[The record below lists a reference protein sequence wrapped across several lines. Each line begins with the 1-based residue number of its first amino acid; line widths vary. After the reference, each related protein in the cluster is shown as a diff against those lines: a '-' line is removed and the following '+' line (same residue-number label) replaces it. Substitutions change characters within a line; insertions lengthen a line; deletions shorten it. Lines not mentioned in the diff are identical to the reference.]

1 MDDNLREIVLGVLAA
16 GVTTSLGWF
25 GRSLLWHRRLRRKQR
40 FFGLPDHSE
49 CLLVVGHKAAT
60 GEGAVARDDVFALLE
75 LSALIK
81 DCGAHAQVLYPD
93 TVRQGF
99 GERTEF
105 CIGGP
110 ASNHRTAAHLRS
122 LLPGVRVDTGS
133 EPGPDRAAFTIGGE
147 RY

>member
-25 GRSLLWHRRLRRKQR
+25 GRTCLWRRRLRRTQR
-40 FFGLPDHSE
+40 SLGLPPHSE
-49 CLLVVGHKAAT
+49 CLPVVGRKAGT
-60 GEGAVARDDVFALLE
+60 GEGAVAREDVFALME

-81 DCGAHAQVLYPD
+81 DCGAHAQVLSHD

-99 GERTEF
+99 GERAEF

-110 ASNHRTAAHLRS
+110 VANHRTAAHLHS
-122 LLPGVRVDTGS
+122 LLPGSGS
-133 EPGPDRAAFTIGGE
+133 TCPPNRARTRA
-147 RY
+147 RSP